1 MVTNSN
7 DSADHRSHLSIQPS
21 LKSVALIGTYLP
33 RQCGIATFTAG
44 LATAILDNDPNIA
57 CSIVAMN
64 DRTEGYEYPSTV
76 RFQIGQDRLNEYGLA
91 ADFLNLKN
99 PDVVCLQHEYGIF
112 GGQQGGFIV
121 EFIQDLK
128 IPLITTLHT
137 VLSEPLSQERKII
150 LQLSELSNKLVVMSE
165 RGADFLRDVYD
176 VPASKIA
183 LIHHGILDVPF
194 MDSDPCKSKVVADD
208 KIVILTFGLLSPG
221 KGIEY
226 MVDALPEI
234 VSSHPEVL
242 YFVIGATHPHLI
254 AESGED
260 YRLGLQLR
268 AKELGVADNIVFH
281 DRFLEHDELLEFIRA
296 AEIYVSPYLNEA
308 QIVSGTLAYT
318 MGAGKAVVSTP
329 YWYAQEMLANNR
341 GKLVP
346 FRDHGALAREINYLL
361 DHPEER
367 LAMRRTAYQHCRP
380 MVMKEMGRRY
390 LELFSHAK
398 CQRSRATELAVL
410 DTLSQREQRLPQIN
424 LKHLCLMTDDTGV
437 LQHAKFTVPN
447 RTHGYCVDDNARAL
461 IVATRTHDLNRNDAS
476 IADLPATYLSFLDD
490 AFNPDT
496 GRFRNFMSYE
506 RKWLE
511 EVGSEDSH
519 GRAVWALGVMA
530 GWGHRS
536 GQVAV
541 ATKLFNNALPA
552 LETFGD
558 SRAIAFPILGIQAY
572 LRRNDDDQQVRGL
585 LQTLGDR
592 LRNRFTQYAT
602 KDWNWHEDLLTYDNA
617 RLPQALMACGRV
629 IQNDDMVSLGI
640 GVLEWL
646 RDVQL
651 DPSGGWF
658 APVGNQGWFPKPG
671 FKAQYDQQP
680 LEAAAMIGA
689 CIEAYECTR
698 GEEWIQLAT
707 TCFDWYL
714 GKNDRQSKLY
724 DHASGG
730 CRDGLQQDGVNEN
743 QGAEST
749 LSYILS
755 LLALYNLRGLT
766 AKHKTGETPELKSYT
781 ADSSGM

>member
-1 MVTNSN
+1 M
-7 DSADHRSHLSIQPS
+7 LSS
-21 LKSVALIGTYLP
+21 LKSIALIGTYLP
-33 RQCGIATFTAG
+33 RRCGIATFTAE
-44 LATAILDNDPNIA
+44 LAAAILDNDPNID

-64 DRTEGYEYPSTV
+64 DRPEGYEYPPTV
-76 RFQIGQDRLNEYGLA
+76 RFQIRQDRLNEYGLA
-91 ADFLNLKN
+91 AGFLNLRD

-121 EFIQDLK
+121 ELVQDLK

-137 VLSEPLSQERKII
+137 VLRDPSSQERKII
-150 LQLSELSNKLVVMSE
+150 SQLSELSHRLVVMSE
-165 RGADFLRDVYD
+165 RGADFLRDVYH
-176 VPASKIA
+176 VPESKIA
-183 LIHHGILDVPF
+183 LIHHGIPDVPF
-194 MDSDPCKSKVVADD
+194 LDSDPCKRKVVAND

-242 YFVIGATHPHLI
+242 YFVVGATHPHWK

-260 YRLGLQLR
+260 YHLSLHLR

-281 DRFLEHDELLEFIRA
+281 GRFLECDELLEIIRA
-296 AEIYVSPYLNEA
+296 AEIYVTPYLNEA
-308 QIVSGTLAYT
+308 QIVSGTLAYAL
-318 MGAGKAVVSTP
+318 GAGKAVVSTP

-346 FRDHGALAREINYLL
+346 FKDHRALAHEIIYLL
-361 DHPEER
+361 DHPDER
-367 LAMRRTAYQHCRP
+367 LAMRRAAYQYCRP

-390 LELFSHAK
+390 LELFSEAK
-398 CQRSRATELAVL
+398 SQRSRATELTVL
-410 DTLSQREQRLPQIN
+410 DTLGQREQRLPQIN
-424 LKHLCLMTDDTGV
+424 LKHLRSMTDDTGV

-447 RTHGYCVDDNARAL
+447 RIHGYCVDDNARAL
-461 IVATRTHDLNRNDAS
+461 IVATRAHDLNRADAS
-476 IADLPATYLSFLDD
+476 LADLSAIYLSFLDD

-496 GRFRNFMSYE
+496 GRFRNFMSYG

-519 GRAVWALGVMA
+519 GRALWALGVMA
-530 GWGHRS
+530 GWGPSS
-536 GQVAV
+536 GQVAF
-541 ATKLFNNALPA
+541 ATELFNNALPA
-552 LETFGD
+552 LETLG
-558 SRAIAFPILGIQAY
+558 STRAIAFPILGIQAY
-572 LRRNDDDQQVRGL
+572 LRRNDDDQRVREL

-592 LRNRFTQYAT
+592 LSSRFMQYAT
-602 KDWNWHEDLLTYDNA
+602 EDWNWPEDILTYDNA
-617 RLPQALMACGRV
+617 RLPQALMACGRA

-640 GVLEWL
+640 DVLEWL

-651 DPSGGWF
+651 NPSVGWF
-658 APVGNQGWFPKPG
+658 APVGNQGWFPKSG
-671 FKAQYDQQP
+671 SKAQYDQQP

-689 CIEAYECTR
+689 CIEAYECTQ

-766 AKHKTGETPELKSYT
+766 ANHNDGEKPEFESDTVDGSGMRLKSVVPR
-781 ADSSGM
+781 